1 MNILISSL
9 LVIGA
14 AAIIV
19 AAGAIIFLFVWNRRP
34 RSIQVSK
41 GTEKSS
47 VKGLAEKVKKTVA
60 LHLPWFVT
68 LLAVAGGWLFFLL
81 SLYVLL
87 PSVWQWL
94 ITHPEF
100 FWMPPLV
107 IFATQ
112 ALYASK
118 KDPAKYLA
126 HAIILVLLIAFMNA
140 LPWWWRSGG
149 DGGASTHPAAEQAM
163 ISATT
168 RWRDCIE
175 LPFTTSKRTDVVKIT
190 APVGVPSPCYR
201 VRNGY
206 WFRISPPSLV
216 KIAWHDG
223 RVQYDSPKVTTHL
236 GDSVRNAAFVITS
249 LEEKPAIV
257 VVWFTKK

>member
-1 MNILISSL
+1 MNTVFFYL
-9 LVIGA
+9 LGVA
-14 AAIIV
+14 TVVMVV
-19 AAGAIIFLFVWNRRP
+19 AALIASAVYLFYRAKKETSASVVDK
-34 RSIQVSK
+34 SLAAK
-41 GTEKSS
+41 GF
-47 VKGLAEKVKKTVA
+47 GEKVRKAITA
-60 LHLPWFVT
+60 RPPWFMT

-87 PSVWQWL
+87 PSVWQWFL
-94 ITHPEF
+94 AHPEF

-118 KDPAKYLA
+118 KEPAKYMA
-126 HAIILVLLIAFMNA
+126 HAIVLVLLIAFMNA
-140 LPWWWRSGG
+140 LPWWWRS
-149 DGGASTHPAAEQAM
+149 DGLGASTHPAAEQAT

-168 RWRDCIE
+168 RWQDCIE
-175 LPFTTSKRTDVVKIT
+175 IPFTTSKRTDVVKIT
-190 APVGVPSPCYR
+190 APVGIPSPCYR

-206 WFRISPPSLV
+206 WFRISPTTLV

-257 VVWFTKK
+257 TVGFTKK